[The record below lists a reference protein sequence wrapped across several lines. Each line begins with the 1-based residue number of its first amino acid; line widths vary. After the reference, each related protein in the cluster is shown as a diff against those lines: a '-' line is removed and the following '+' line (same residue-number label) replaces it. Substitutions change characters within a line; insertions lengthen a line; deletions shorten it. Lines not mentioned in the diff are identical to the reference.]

1 MMKNKGEKAVIVTM
15 CRILLSVCHENTLE
29 PLNLFIIFFLF
40 ELIGQKIIDDM
51 EFVRTNPIFGLVYEA
66 YNMYIYVMY
75 SMCVYNVCVIIFFL
89 LLLLFGSVVSI
100 LFCLFCLLCMVVW
113 CSFIRY
119 SRIAIVCMLQHI
131 IHVFFHRNKSIIVNI
146 NVSTLA
152 NMPFSPRLLLVI

>member
-75 SMCVYNVCVIIFFL
+75 SMCVYNVCVIIFFFFFCSALLFPSYFACFAFFVWLYGVLLFDTVEL
-89 LLLLFGSVVSI
+89 LLCV
-100 LFCLFCLLCMVVW
+100 C
-113 CSFIRY
+113 Y
-119 SRIAIVCMLQHI
+119 S
-131 IHVFFHRNKSIIVNI
+131 
-146 NVSTLA
+146 T
-152 NMPFSPRLLLVI
+152 

>member
-75 SMCVYNVCVIIFFL
+75 SMCVYNVCVIIFSSSSSSVRLCCFHLIL
-89 LLLLFGSVVSI
+89 LVLPSLYG
-100 LFCLFCLLCMVVW
+100 CMV
-113 CSFIRY
+113 FFY
-119 SRIAIVCMLQHI
+119 SIQSNCYCVYATAHNSC
-131 IHVFFHRNKSIIVNI
+131 VFPSKQKHYRKYKCVYSG
-146 NVSTLA
+146 
-152 NMPFSPRLLLVI
+152 